1 MIIDYIKKYN
11 ITSVNIANKLKEI
24 EESLSEFS
32 LNTSNWLLM
41 YESVIKGWFV
51 NDKISDTLK
60 QNNFYKTMLKNKV
73 DFYNI
78 NY

>member
-1 MIIDYIKKYN
+1 
-11 ITSVNIANKLKEI
+11 
-24 EESLSEFS
+24 
-32 LNTSNWLLM
+32 M

-51 NDKISDTLK
+51 NNKISDTLK

>member
-1 MIIDYIKKYN
+1 MPK
-11 ITSVNIANKLKEI
+11 KLK
-24 EESLSEFS
+24 SYLDDDEFRAKRVF
-32 LNTSNWLLM
+32 LKFEN
-41 YESVIKGWFV
+41 
-51 NDKISDTLK
+51 K